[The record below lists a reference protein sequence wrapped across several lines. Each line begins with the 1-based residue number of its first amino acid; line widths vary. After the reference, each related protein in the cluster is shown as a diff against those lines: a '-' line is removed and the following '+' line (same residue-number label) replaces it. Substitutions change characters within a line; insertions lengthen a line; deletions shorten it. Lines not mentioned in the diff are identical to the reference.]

1 MAFLAIFPTLLIG
14 LAVGNV
20 LAEAG
25 LPGGTGYVLVLAC
38 AAASRFQPIA
48 GQRRE
53 SEGGAFSVA
62 EGGVA

>member
-1 MAFLAIFPTLLIG
+1 MAFLAVFPTLLIG

-38 AAASRFQPIA
+38 AAASRFQTIA
-48 GQRRE
+48 GHRRE
-53 SEGGAFSVA
+53 TEGGAFSVA
-62 EGGVA
+62 EGGVE